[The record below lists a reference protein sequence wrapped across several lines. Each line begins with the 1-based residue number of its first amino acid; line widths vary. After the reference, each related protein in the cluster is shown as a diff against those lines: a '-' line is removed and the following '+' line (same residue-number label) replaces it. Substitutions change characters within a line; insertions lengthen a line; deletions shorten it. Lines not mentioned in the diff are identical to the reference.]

1 MGALKKRYQEMVA
14 AADRLSHREK
24 IMVAGVA
31 IVFVIFVGTL
41 VSMWV
46 SSKLSNIERRV
57 NTKTKSLQT
66 MIDMRQQFEQGKA
79 SRLQIEKTIN
89 QARDIQLMGTLENL
103 AKQLGIDTN
112 DMEMSPRASSA
123 KVETNLEEQK
133 VEIKIPRITID
144 RLVEFLQLIEHRSL
158 AIAVRKLQIRKNFKT
173 PDRLDVAFTVSKFQL
188 KNAPAAASPKADAKK
203 SSQ

>member
-57 NTKTKSLQT
+57 STKTKSLQT
-66 MIDMRQQFEQGKA
+66 MIDMDCQQRHNAYFA
-79 SRLQIEKTIN
+79 ALFARL
-89 QARDIQLMGTLENL
+89 G
-103 AKQLGIDTN
+103 QLGQ
-112 DMEMSPRASSA
+112 R
-123 KVETNLEEQK
+123 V
-133 VEIKIPRITID
+133 
-144 RLVEFLQLIEHRSL
+144 
-158 AIAVRKLQIRKNFKT
+158 
-173 PDRLDVAFTVSKFQL
+173 
-188 KNAPAAASPKADAKK
+188 
-203 SSQ
+203 